1 MVLCAVLLMATTIRQ
16 AAFSRRRETG
26 IMKLVGAS
34 NFTIRFPFMM
44 ETLIAALLGAGAAT
58 GLLWATANYGFNRY
72 LNQLILDQA
81 FIGVSDVWA
90 ITPWMVGGVAALAI
104 GTSWVTLWRYLRV

>member
-1 MVLCAVLLMATTIRQ
+1 
-16 AAFSRRRETG
+16 
-26 IMKLVGAS
+26 
-34 NFTIRFPFMM
+34 
-44 ETLIAALLGAGAAT
+44 T

-90 ITPWMVGGVAALAI
+90 ITPWMAAGVAVLSI

>member
-44 ETLIAALLGAGAAT
+44 ETLISALLGAGAAT
-58 GLLWATANYGFNRY
+58 ALLWATANYGFNRY

-90 ITPWMVGGVAALAI
+90 ITPWMVAGVAGLAI